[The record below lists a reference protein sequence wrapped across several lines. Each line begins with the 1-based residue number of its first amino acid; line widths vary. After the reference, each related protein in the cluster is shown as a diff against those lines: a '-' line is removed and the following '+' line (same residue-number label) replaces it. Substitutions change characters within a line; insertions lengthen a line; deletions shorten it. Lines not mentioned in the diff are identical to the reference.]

1 MEEGNKVWEVTRSHS
16 NVGFKPKSISC
27 RGPLHLMTSS
37 GYSHSGFVWVFSL
50 GKGQIIHSWK
60 HSFLLTDF
68 SRFFERQADLLG
80 TLLLDK
86 PAPLV
91 LSSAQQTPSY
101 EQRLSISGYPWTM
114 LYSGSVLDWSPIL
127 TAVCD
132 PGTDPQISH
141 LSSWVSLSPII
152 SMQVFSPSLQNGME
166 SNSESLR
173 NFCWPCLSF
182 TLAP

>member
-127 TAVCD
+127 TAC
-132 PGTDPQISH
+132 
-141 LSSWVSLSPII
+141 SL
-152 SMQVFSPSLQNGME
+152 
-166 SNSESLR
+166 
-173 NFCWPCLSF
+173 WPWHRSTNIPFELMSF
-182 TLAP
+182 TQSYHKHASLFTFSTEWNGK